1 MLYWAVDE
9 SRKITVKKYK
19 SGPCKYFVHVPVTLS
34 CCSSGVWGAARRQF
48 APCQHTSSSERGWEW
63 QPAGKKEDAWL
74 KFPIC
79 LLSHVSLQVWVC
91 MQVYNMSVL
100 IALWHADWNN
110 MLTRKQQKNLR
121 VYEGLSV
128 AITWVLYPDLIHLGI
143 IHVWFTPSINMHH
156 RHHPGNQIA
165 LPQWNANNYARCN
178 TLPSYLMQKV
188 YFHQSFERFVISV
201 GMEPRMKLISTLQ
214 VINWPLTARAS
225 GF

>member
-110 MLTRKQQKNLR
+110 MLTRKQQKKP
-121 VYEGLSV
+121 EGLWR
-128 AITWVLYPDLIHLGI
+128 TECCN
-143 IHVWFTPSINMHH
+143 NMSPVP
-156 RHHPGNQIA
+156 RFNPPWHHPCLI
-165 LPQWNANNYARCN
+165 Y
-178 TLPSYLMQKV
+178 T
-188 YFHQSFERFVISV
+188 FH
-201 GMEPRMKLISTLQ
+201 
-214 VINWPLTARAS
+214 
-225 GF
+225 